1 MGSLVSTLA
10 GGIVLTL
17 SVSAAAWVIASVL
30 GLLLASLGELPIPVV
45 PTIARTI
52 VNVTRSIP
60 ELLIL
65 YIFYFGL
72 GGLGVSISPFI
83 AATVAIGIGESG
95 FTAEIFRAGMMNI
108 PAGQREAGSTVGLGP
123 VGVLRYIVLP
133 QVIPYVIPPLVNSY
147 AALLKVATLASAI
160 GVDEVIERANLEI
173 ANTGKVTDTLVT
185 VAVIYLILTIPLSRV
200 AGYLER
206 RMHRAVHGYQAA

>member
-1 MGSLVSTLA
+1 MGSLISTLA

-17 SVSAAAWVIASVL
+17 GVSAAAWVVATCL
-30 GLLLASLGELPIPVV
+30 GLILASFGELPIPVV
-45 PTIARTI
+45 PELARII

-60 ELLIL
+60 ELLVL

-72 GGLGVSISPFI
+72 GGLGISISPFM
-83 AATVAIGIGESG
+83 AAVLAIGIGECG

-108 PAGQREAGSTVGLGP
+108 SVGQREAGSTVGLGP
-123 VGVLRYIVLP
+123 VGVLRHVVLP

-173 ANTGKVTDTLVT
+173 SNTGMVKDTLLI
-185 VAVIYLILTIPLSRV
+185 VAVIYLILTIPLSKA

-206 RMHRAVHGYQAA
+206 TTRRAVQGYQVA